1 VFYNNHF
8 MMTPNSRLILT
19 ETDIEKIIDELIQKI
34 ANFVQDWNQ
43 IILVGILSAGYP
55 LAQRIAKRIK
65 KKYKVSVPVGKLDV
79 SLYRDDLYEKGNFV
93 TIRESSI
100 PIDIS
105 GKEVILVDDVLFSG
119 RTARA
124 AIEGLM
130 DFGRPHKI
138 SLAVLIDRGYREL
151 PIKADVVGKEL
162 AIEPD
167 EYIKVRF
174 FEIDGEDSVSI
185 YKK

>member
-1 VFYNNHF
+1 
-8 MMTPNSRLILT
+8 MTENFRIILT
-19 ETDIEKIIDELIQKI
+19 ESDIEKIIDELIQKI
-34 ANFVQDWNQ
+34 AAQVQDWNQ
-43 IILVGILSAGYP
+43 IVLVGILSAGFP
-55 LAQRIAKRIK
+55 LAERISKRIK
-65 KKYKVSVPVGKLDV
+65 KKYKVLLPVGKLDV

-93 TIRESSI
+93 TIRESNI
-100 PIDIS
+100 PMDIS

-130 DFGRPHKI
+130 DYGRPHKI

-151 PIKADVVGKEL
+151 PITADFVGKEVSVL
-162 AIEPD
+162 PN

-174 FEIDGEDSVSI
+174 FEIDGEDGVFI
-185 YKK
+185 YTK